1 MQHDF
6 HMPISHE
13 NNTRKGLVES
23 RTITQGKLL
32 RKQTKYQGMMGHN
45 KKTCWQNWVRGVGGE
60 GAKPHCYYLFKLHK
74 HSDRLII
81 GKTAGLK
88 VSLKYVGDEL
98 SYNKRR

>member
-1 MQHDF
+1 M
-6 HMPISHE
+6 
-13 NNTRKGLVES
+13 LA
-23 RTITQGKLL
+23 KL
-32 RKQTKYQGMMGHN
+32 GSG
-45 KKTCWQNWVRGVGGE
+45 GGGE